1 MIKYW
6 RQHLSIS
13 AALLC
18 ATMSFAPAMAE
29 ACDLVVYGNPTL
41 ERALRS
47 VGSLWQA
54 RTGTRVNVFVA
65 PADLSYAQ
73 IERGARCDVIFA
85 PAGAATDAAARDKI
99 IDADTI
105 ERAFSNG
112 LALVGAEPIVSPPAN
127 AGLADLE
134 RLIAGKTLAIANPD
148 RDLASALAAGLL
160 RKLGIAIDDGS
171 KRVAVAESSAGVV
184 TMLSNG
190 RVQLGIVYATD
201 ARASGFKL
209 AVPLATADQPP
220 IEYVVARAREPASD
234 TQPFMTFLKSA
245 EARAAFK
252 SAGLTPIDPGVS
264 RRGRSRL
271 AEDGASMR

>member
-1 MIKYW
+1 MIGYW
-6 RQHLSIS
+6 RQPLSIS

-18 ATMSFAPAMAE
+18 ATMSLAPTMAQGR
-29 ACDLVVYGNPTL
+29 DLVVYGEPTL

-65 PADLSYAQ
+65 PSDLSFAQ

-105 ERAFSNG
+105 ERAFRNG
-112 LALVGAEPIVSPPAN
+112 LALIGTGPSTPPSAN
-127 AGLADLE
+127 AGLADLG

-148 RDLASALAAGLL
+148 RDLAGTSARQLL
-160 RKLGIAIDDGS
+160 GKLGLSLNDGN
-171 KRVAVAESSAGVV
+171 KPIRVAESSAGVV
-184 TMLSNG
+184 NMLLTG
-190 RVQLGIVYATD
+190 RAELGIVYATD
-201 ARASGFKL
+201 ANASGFKL
-209 AVPLATADQPP
+209 VVPLVDQPP

-234 TQPFMTFLKSA
+234 TQPFMMFLKSA

-252 SAGLTPIDPGVS
+252 SAGLAPIDAGVS
-264 RRGRSRL
+264 RQSRSPL
-271 AEDGASMR
+271 ADDGASIR